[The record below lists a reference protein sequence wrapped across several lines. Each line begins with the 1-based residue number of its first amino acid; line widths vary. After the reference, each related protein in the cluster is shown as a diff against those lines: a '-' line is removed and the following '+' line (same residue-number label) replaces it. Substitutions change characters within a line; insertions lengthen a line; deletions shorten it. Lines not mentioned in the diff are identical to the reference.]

1 MPASC
6 VGGIPH
12 PLAGAEGQSCL
23 EPGSG
28 QDEGVGAAAGD
39 QDQRKVGVVLVS
51 VPRRR
56 LEPWILGLRE
66 EGPGAWILGLR
77 EKGLCLT

>member
-1 MPASC
+1 M
-6 VGGIPH
+6 
-12 PLAGAEGQSCL
+12 
-23 EPGSG
+23 
-28 QDEGVGAAAGD
+28 GAAAGD

-56 LEPWILGLRE
+56 LEPLILGLRE